1 MELLLHGY
9 TGMVVVDSARV
20 VLLRPQSSREIE
32 IYENWWDT
40 VGSSRL

>member
-9 TGMVVVDSARV
+9 TGMVVVDGARV